1 MSFTVFTFFILLL
14 FPFPVTIILIV
25 KHWVQ
30 VCCMK
35 SIKKFNQTQLM
46 KLIKNKTSG
55 QFLGFGI
62 LRIGLASF
70 ALGSLKK
77 IHDYN
82 RCAVG
87 FLTILVLHFYF
98 YSSIPLSH
106 SRL

>member
-30 VCCMK
+30 VCYMK
-35 SIKKFNQTQLM
+35 SIKKLNQTQLM

-62 LRIGLASF
+62 LFLRIGLASF

-77 IHDYN
+77 YMTTTV
-82 RCAVG
+82 APWV
-87 FLTILVLHFYF
+87 F
-98 YSSIPLSH
+98 
-106 SRL
+106 